1 VIQSIVQLLL
11 QKTEELHSF
20 QLASKQINLAFQQLK
35 LDAFSSFTSCSS
47 SSSTTPSSHQERILY
62 VQIMIELLRIHMR
75 SSQVTRSQL
84 LSTLY
89 NNTSAPF
96 APSDVSVSMEEEK
109 KKKTSASLL
118 EMTSALLGET
128 DDIAETADTMTDTMT
143 ANDRNITNTI
153 QTRSSSL
160 LSLPE
165 STQKEQEASTAPTTT
180 TNNNNNNNNS
190 REDLLLFSMEELQ
203 LILRGSLEE
212 HKLRLLSHN
221 TSINNTNNMTKEEQQ
236 KQFISSFF

>member
-1 VIQSIVQLLL
+1 
-11 QKTEELHSF
+11 
-20 QLASKQINLAFQQLK
+20 
-35 LDAFSSFTSCSS
+35 
-47 SSSTTPSSHQERILY
+47 
-62 VQIMIELLRIHMR
+62 MR

-180 TNNNNNNNNS
+180 TNNNNNNS

-212 HKLRLLSHN
+212 QKLRLLSHN